1 MNSTTPANPA
11 AQPSAEMLRML
22 NAFLTVQA
30 LHVAA
35 FLGVADLLADGPLS
49 VDELVAVTKA
59 DRSSLH
65 RLLRMLTGPG
75 VFREEV
81 DGRFAITPLGATLR
95 SDGTDSVREWAL
107 FVGASEMWAVWAGLL
122 ASVMSGEA
130 SFPAVHGVPMWEYI
144 AARPNLGEAFNG
156 WMTRQSRQHNAA
168 LVAAYDF
175 SPFRLVV
182 DVGGGQGST
191 LAAILSRQPSLRG
204 VLLDLPKVVAH
215 TAPLDDAGVVVRCE
229 VVGGDMLRAVPE
241 GGDAYVIKRVLM
253 DWGDA
258 DSTTILRH
266 CAGAMSVDGR
276 VLVVEMLM
284 PTGNDPSP
292 AKTFDILMLLN
303 QPGGRIRTE
312 REFRELFNGAGLRL
326 SRIVSTSSPNSVLEG
341 VRL

>member
-1 MNSTTPANPA
+1 MNANPA
-11 AQPSAEMLRML
+11 PQPSAEMLRML

-35 FLGVADLLADGPLS
+35 VLGVADLLAAGS
-49 VDELVAVTKA
+49 KTVDELAAATKA

-75 VFREEV
+75 VFLEEG
-81 DGRFAITPLGATLR
+81 DGRFAVTPLGATLR
-95 SDGTDSVREWAL
+95 TDAPDSVREWAL
-107 FVGASEMWAVWAGLL
+107 FVGASEMWAVWAGLH

-130 SFPAVHGVPMWEYI
+130 SFPAIHGAPMWEYI

-156 WMTRQSRQHNAA
+156 WMTRQSQQHNAA

-175 SPFRLVV
+175 SAFHLVA
-182 DVGGGQGST
+182 DIGGGQGST
-191 LAAILSRQPSLRG
+191 LAAVLGAHPLLRG
-204 VLLDLPKVVAH
+204 VLLDLPQVVAR
-215 TAPLDDAGVVVRCE
+215 TGPLHAAGVADRCE
-229 VVGGDMLRAVPE
+229 VIGGDMLRAVPE
-241 GGDAYVIKRVLM
+241 GADAYLIKRVLM

-258 DSTTILRH
+258 DSMTILRR
-266 CAGAMSVDGR
+266 CAGAMAEGGK

-292 AKTFDILMLLN
+292 AKPFDILMLLN

-312 REFRELFNGAGLRL
+312 REFRALLTGAGLRL
-326 SRIVSTSSPNSVLEG
+326 SKVVPTTSPNSIIEG
-341 VRL
+341 VRA